1 MKTEEIMGIFVDQI
15 TYEDVINDL
24 PNYINSSRKM
34 TIVSVNPQI
43 ITESNKFPEIVRFI
57 NHSTH
62 RIPDGIGVVL
72 VSKLTG
78 GKIKER
84 VTGYDLMLKL
94 LDYANTHKK
103 SAFFYGAKP
112 EVLSDAVKNINQRY
126 PDLIVAGAVDGYTK
140 MDDGILVEQIN
151 AAQPDFLFV
160 ALGFPR
166 QEKWLAKN
174 TNALEAS
181 VFQDVGGS
189 FDVLSGHVKR
199 APAFFINCHLEWLY
213 RSLSNPKRIGRI
225 LQLPVFMAKSIY
237 WKMVH
242 RNDKTNY

>member
-1 MKTEEIMGIFVDQI
+1 MKTEEIMGIFVDQV

-24 PNYINSSRKM
+24 PNYINSNRKM

-103 SAFFYGAKP
+103 SAFFMEQSQKSC
-112 EVLSDAVKNINQRY
+112 LMQLRTSISDTQ
-126 PDLIVAGAVDGYTK
+126 T
-140 MDDGILVEQIN
+140 
-151 AAQPDFLFV
+151 
-160 ALGFPR
+160 
-166 QEKWLAKN
+166 
-174 TNALEAS
+174 
-181 VFQDVGGS
+181 
-189 FDVLSGHVKR
+189 
-199 APAFFINCHLEWLY
+199 
-213 RSLSNPKRIGRI
+213 
-225 LQLPVFMAKSIY
+225 
-237 WKMVH
+237 
-242 RNDKTNY
+242 